1 MEIFYYPGN
10 HLHSFCLSLYIRG
23 GSMYESVED
32 NGISHFLEHIA
43 IRNINFLMK
52 GELYRELDRL
62 GLMFNACTYKEFIQ
76 FEMTGAAKHIRKAID
91 IFLKLFEPIC
101 LPMSEIDVERKRIK
115 AEIREDDEKSSL
127 AFFSGKKIWGSTSLS
142 RSITG
147 QSSRLDQMGKNRL
160 QQARDALFSPNNLF
174 FYVTGHAKQ
183 QELEYLRQEA
193 ERCSLG
199 ERVEIKHN
207 LAPVPE
213 DFFCRNEAVFSKK
226 STDTLVRFSFDLN
239 AKAHSQAAYMLLY
252 DILFECESSKIH
264 QELSEKYGY
273 IYSFDAGMEQYS
285 NIGSLYLQYEVQPAR
300 LAESVELV
308 TELLVQLKKGITD
321 ELDYVKAAY
330 IDNGDLILDHAANLN
345 WAQAYEGHILKKAS
359 PEPEERKKEY
369 AAVTPEELTELAREI
384 FTSRNLV
391 VTMKGKKSK
400 RLEQQIW
407 KIVKRLS

>member
-1 MEIFYYPGN
+1 
-10 HLHSFCLSLYIRG
+10 
-23 GSMYESVED
+23 MYESAEE
-32 NGISHFLEHIA
+32 NGISHFLEHVA

-76 FEMTGAAKHIRKAID
+76 FEITGAKKHIRKAID
-91 IFLKLFEPIC
+91 IFLRLFEPIC
-101 LPMSEIDVERKRIK
+101 LPASEIDVERKRIK

-127 AFFSGKKIWGSTSLS
+127 AFFSGKKIWGSTNLS
-142 RSITG
+142 RPITG
-147 QSSRLDQMGKNRL
+147 QSSQLDKMRKNRL
-160 QQARDALFSPNNLF
+160 QQARDILFSSNNLF
-174 FYVTGHAKQ
+174 FYVTGHAEPQ
-183 QELEYLRQEA
+183 DLEYLRQAA
-193 ERCSLG
+193 ENCSLKGMG
-199 ERVEIKHN
+199 EPRHN

-213 DFFCRNEAVFSKK
+213 DFFCRNAAVFTKK
-226 STDTLVRFSFDLN
+226 SSDTLVRFSFDLN
-239 AKAHSQAAYMLLY
+239 SKAHSQAAYMLLY

-308 TELLVQLKKGITD
+308 TELLVQLKEGITD

-369 AAVTPEELTELAREI
+369 AAVTSKELTELARAV
-384 FTSRNLV
+384 FTSSNLV
-391 VTMKGKKSK
+391 VTMKGRKSK
-400 RLEQQIW
+400 KLEQQVQE
-407 KIVKRLS
+407 IVKRLN

>member
-1 MEIFYYPGN
+1 
-10 HLHSFCLSLYIRG
+10 
-23 GSMYESVED
+23 MYESAED
-32 NGISHFLEHIA
+32 NGISHFLEHVA
-43 IRNINFLMK
+43 IRNINFLME

-76 FEMTGAAKHIRKAID
+76 FEMTGAAKHIRRAID

-101 LPMSEIDVERKRIK
+101 LPASEIDVERKRIK

-127 AFFSGKKIWGSTSLS
+127 AFFSGKKVWENTSLS
-142 RSITG
+142 RPITG
-147 QSSRLDQMGKNRL
+147 WSSQLDKMGKTRL
-160 QQARDALFSPNNLF
+160 RQAHEELFSPNNLF
-174 FYVTGHAKQ
+174 FYVTGHAEE
-183 QELEYLRQEA
+183 QELAYLKQAVEGYRFKG
-193 ERCSLG
+193 RG
-199 ERVEIKHN
+199 EIRYN

-213 DFFCRNEAVFSKK
+213 DFFCRNGSVFIKK
-226 STDTLVRFSFDLN
+226 SSDTLVRFSFDLN
-239 AKAHSQAAYMLLY
+239 AKTHSQAAYMLLY

-300 LAESVELV
+300 LIESIELV
-308 TELLVQLKKGITD
+308 TELLAHLKEGITD

-345 WAQAYEGHILKKAS
+345 WAQAYEGHILKKTS

-369 AAVTPEELTELAREI
+369 ESVTSEELTDLTRKV

-391 VTMKGKKSK
+391 VTVKGKKNK
-400 RLEQQIW
+400 RLEQQIREIL
-407 KIVKRLS
+407 KKLD